1 MEGFVILIKAYLHQ
15 KVCQLKPDMES
26 FVPIFPDE
34 FFLGH
39 FFWAKSD
46 QLQGVLKLGESPKV

>member
-1 MEGFVILIKAYLHQ
+1 MILIKAYLHQ